1 MLEHVALGDDFV
13 EATEEFFSRHD
24 SVLEEDWWS
33 VSAVRSEGGK
43 DSRFRNFAP
52 MDMDTHLPSELGLPW
67 HDDDVDV
74 AAPNRV
80 ILFNDEEHTF
90 EEVIGQIIRATG
102 CSMTEAEAITFEVH
116 HLGKALVFEGEL
128 GDCLKV
134 SSVLEE
140 IALHTQIEF

>member
-1 MLEHVALGDDFV
+1 
-13 EATEEFFSRHD
+13 
-24 SVLEEDWWS
+24 
-33 VSAVRSEGGK
+33 
-43 DSRFRNFAP
+43 
-52 MDMDTHLPSELGLPW
+52 MDTNLPSELGLPW

-90 EEVIGQIIRATG
+90 DEVIGQIIRATG